1 MGPVKSALEG
11 VVKYLA
17 VEMGKSHIRVNALS
31 PGPILTR
38 AAGGLA
44 EFDELLREAQ
54 RKSPLHETP
63 LIADDVG
70 AMAAFLVSD
79 GARYITGNITFIDCG
94 THVMG

>member
-1 MGPVKSALEG
+1 
-11 VVKYLA
+11 
-17 VEMGKSHIRVNALS
+17 MGKSRIRVNVLS

-44 EFDELLREAQ
+44 DFDELMREAQ

-63 LIADDVG
+63 LIADVG

-79 GARYITGNITFIDCG
+79 GAGHITGNVTFIDCG